1 MLLNKYL
8 FLCINLQAFILILR
22 LYFDEISYEIV
33 MDIYQL
39 EAPTVNISLQ
49 KVYSKKNILNA

>member
-1 MLLNKYL
+1 MY
-8 FLCINLQAFILILR
+8 LQAFILILR

-39 EAPTVNISLQ
+39 EAPTVNYFIA
-49 KVYSKKNILNA
+49 KGIFYKKSFT